1 MGSESSVPY
10 DQEPEKVSDQLKRT
24 LHYQWLDTQGFKK
37 FQRKLSK
44 VNLSNFMISRTVSL
58 QVQEVRDMI
67 LIILAKDPHSD
78 AALLKN
84 RDHPT
89 VSSAN

>member
-1 MGSESSVPY
+1 
-10 DQEPEKVSDQLKRT
+10 
-24 LHYQWLDTQGFKK
+24 
-37 FQRKLSK
+37 
-44 VNLSNFMISRTVSL
+44 
-58 QVQEVRDMI
+58 MI

-84 RDHPT
+84 KDHPT